1 VLCESC
7 RAIVFAIQYD
17 EFCPSKIASKILAHS
32 TELGMEIQ
40 KSWQK
45 DWFFVDK
52 KETSD
57 HL

>member
-1 VLCESC
+1 
-7 RAIVFAIQYD
+7 VFAIQYD
-17 EFCPSKIASKILAHS
+17 EFCPSKIASKILACS

-40 KSWQK
+40 KSWQEN
-45 DWFFVDK
+45 WFFVDK